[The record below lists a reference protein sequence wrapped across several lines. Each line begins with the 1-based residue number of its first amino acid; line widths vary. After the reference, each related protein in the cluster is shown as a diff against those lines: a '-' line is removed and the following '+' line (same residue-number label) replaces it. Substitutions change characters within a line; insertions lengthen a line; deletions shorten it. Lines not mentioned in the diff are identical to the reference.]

1 MNLYCENM
9 VNKRRA
15 LGRSQSEFASFLHY
29 SVQTVAKYESGASE
43 MDLGSL
49 IYAARFLELDIDSF
63 LIGVDSKNNDFADH
77 NDFDPNLFATNLV
90 LVRNARKM
98 SQKTLAALSLISSRS
113 LKNYEAGK
121 SIPSL
126 TVFYHFCK
134 ALGVTAAEML
144 FEDLSTRREFLS
156 VKKRSFRPAVVASI
170 FFAIA
175 LLGSSALVG
184 GSYLRSMNEVDS
196 TLSLSLTRIEG
207 SQSKKGAEIR
217 EIKKHGGLITEEKT
231 STPQSASEFD

>member
-1 MNLYCENM
+1 M

-49 IYAARFLELDIDSF
+49 IYAARFLEL
-63 LIGVDSKNNDFADH
+63 GVDSKNNDFADH
-77 NDFDPNLFATNLV
+77 NDFDPNLFASNLV

-134 ALGVTAAEML
+134 ALGVTASEML

-175 LLGSSALVG
+175 LLGSSAVIG

-196 TLSLSLTRIEG
+196 TISLSLTRIEG

-231 STPQSASEFD
+231 FAPQSAREFD